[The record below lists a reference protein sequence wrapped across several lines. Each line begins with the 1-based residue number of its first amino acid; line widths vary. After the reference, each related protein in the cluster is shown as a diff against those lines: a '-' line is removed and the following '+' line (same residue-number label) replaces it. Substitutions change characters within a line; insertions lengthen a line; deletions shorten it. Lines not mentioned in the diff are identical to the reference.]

1 MSLISTLFTGV
12 SGLSGQSKAMEIIGD
27 NIANVNTVGF
37 KGSSPVFGD
46 IFSTVLHN
54 GAVTSQLGGGSQL
67 AGVLQVWDQ
76 GAIEHSANA
85 LDIAIDGNGFF
96 VTSTH
101 GVPDQF
107 YTRNGQFR
115 LNELGLVQSMTGEIL
130 KGFEYTSPDVL
141 STTMEDIDLAGVQS
155 SPGASTYFNT
165 GTQLNAAATAT
176 STFIT
181 PVTLYNSVG
190 SIVTLNVTFT
200 KVASANKWGYS
211 AVPSEGTIT
220 AGATGTVTFD
230 TSGQLSLV
238 DGETAADHTFE
249 IDFSSPGIGQDV
261 AEYCE
266 EELDTNQQFVAD
278 LNYNLDNNIRDI
290 NMVASRRQKLLL
302 VPEVIGHHRGGVDG
316 ALLLSL
322 VAVQRA
328 VARVT
333 VVVVGAVCILAAQ
346 ADVLAAGADAG
357 LAGLVGGALV
367 AVVAD
372 HRLGRWAV
380 LAHGKVAGGAGGT
393 DDLDLLDRCHR
404 ALAGLRL
411 AGVDGAGVGVVADL
425 GLAGRA
431 RAGLAGVADGAQAA
445 VGVAALAVDGL
456 AVPTP
461 AQGRGEGRQIER
473 ERCQENGGAHLPRR
487 RLHAGRDHYPAVY
500 SLALAG
506 GGIRGGQCYGSS
518 DTSGAQ
524 PATNACTP
532 ADFHATVY
540 KAMGINHH
548 TELHDHLD
556 RPYRVCDGQPLP
568 LF

>member
-200 KVASANKWGYS
+200 KVASANKWSYS

-230 TSGQLSLV
+230 TKGQLSLV

-249 IDFSSPGIGQDV
+249 IDFSSATTP
-261 AEYCE
+261 AESMT
-266 EELDTNQQFVAD
+266 LVWD
-278 LNYNLDNNIRDI
+278 LVDSAGTTHGKLTGFAAASNN
-290 NMVASRRQKLLL
+290 N
-302 VPEVIGHHRGGVDG
+302 
-316 ALLLSL
+316 SL
-322 VAVQRA
+322 VQDGYATGTLLGLSVTSNGVIMGLFNNGQTENLYKVALADFLSPSGLNRA
-328 VARVT
+328 GNNKYT
-333 VVVVGAVCILAAQ
+333 ESQESGQPTIGLPNTGGLGKILGESLELSNVDIAQ
-346 ADVLAAGADAG
+346 AFVTMIKTQQAYQASA
-357 LAGLVGGALV
+357 
-367 AVVAD
+367 
-372 HRLGRWAV
+372 RLITT
-380 LAHGKVAGGAGGT
+380 T
-393 DDLDLLDRCHR
+393 DDLLSESVNLVR
-404 ALAGLRL
+404 
-411 AGVDGAGVGVVADL
+411 
-425 GLAGRA
+425 
-431 RAGLAGVADGAQAA
+431 
-445 VGVAALAVDGL
+445 
-456 AVPTP
+456 
-461 AQGRGEGRQIER
+461 
-473 ERCQENGGAHLPRR
+473 
-487 RLHAGRDHYPAVY
+487 
-500 SLALAG
+500 
-506 GGIRGGQCYGSS
+506 
-518 DTSGAQ
+518 
-524 PATNACTP
+524 
-532 ADFHATVY
+532 
-540 KAMGINHH
+540 
-548 TELHDHLD
+548 
-556 RPYRVCDGQPLP
+556 
-568 LF
+568 